1 MEPLVR
7 RQPRTETAAKHRLF
21 ASFAGARG
29 CACVERHIDNRRRS
43 GWHARCTFVRRRTRS
58 VRPGLTACFGKKLVY
73 GWRKCIQKF
82 KILYKKSVAS
92 VTPKAYV
99 VFRHVIEFCD
109 HFGFGLGYYSEQP
122 FESVHQDWKQIWE
135 HMKVH
140 DASNPRLL
148 ERLLLSLKLYNIR
161 HF

>member
-1 MEPLVR
+1 MR
-7 RQPRTETAAKHRLF
+7 ASSDTSTTDDAA
-21 ASFAGARG
+21 AGMRDALLYVDALAAFDR
-29 CACVERHIDNRRRS
+29 V
-43 GWHARCTFVRRRTRS
+43 V
-58 VRPGLTACFGKKLVY
+58 TACFGKKLVY
-73 GWRKCIQKF
+73 GWRKCIQEF
-82 KILYKKSVAS
+82 ETLYKKSGAS
-92 VTPKAYV
+92 VTPKAHV

-148 ERLLLSLKLYNIR
+148 ERLLLSLQLYNIR